1 MVMSGAGRRCAAP
14 SSAAF
19 PAPAPRGC
27 SFEQGSQL
35 MATMYCALCARPVEA
50 TRQIGPL
57 TVLFAVLTAG
67 LSLLA
72 VPFYAKRCSICK
84 STAVLPMAP
93 DGASVNGATAAAR
106 LADLE
111 RRLSL
116 VEQEL
121 EAANAELA
129 SLREERDFYK
139 ELLGDPRVR
148 EQRRLS
154 GE

>member
-1 MVMSGAGRRCAAP
+1 
-14 SSAAF
+14 
-19 PAPAPRGC
+19 
-27 SFEQGSQL
+27 

-67 LSLLA
+67 MSLLA

-84 STAVLPMAP
+84 STAVMPKAADATP
-93 DGASVNGATAAAR
+93 ASGATIAAR
-106 LADLE
+106 LAGLE

-121 EAANAELA
+121 EAASAEMA
-129 SLREERDFYK
+129 ALREERDFYK
-139 ELLGDPRVR
+139 ELVGDPRVR
-148 EQRRLS
+148 AQRRLS